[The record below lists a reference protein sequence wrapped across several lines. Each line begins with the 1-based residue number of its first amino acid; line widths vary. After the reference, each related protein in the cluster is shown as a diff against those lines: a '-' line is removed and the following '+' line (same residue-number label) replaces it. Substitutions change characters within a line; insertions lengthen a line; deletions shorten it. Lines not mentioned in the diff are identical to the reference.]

1 MLILADPAHRDH
13 NPDPDRGYPE
23 IPGRVAAIR
32 DSLSAG
38 GFAIEE
44 YHRTAPEVLRYIHP
58 PEMFAYLEAF
68 SAAIPKS
75 ATRYPEIHRISALPD
90 PARMGWPPGLV
101 RGHCFDQ
108 TPLAT
113 GTARAALATANL
125 SVEGAERLLRGNL
138 RVYCLCR
145 PPGHHAGSDFFG
157 GFCYLNNA
165 ALAAQR
171 LCREGAVAI
180 LDIDY
185 HHGNG
190 TQEIFYVRDDV
201 FYASI
206 HAHPGY
212 AYPGF
217 SGHAEEIGFGAGA
230 GHNHNRPL
238 GPGTGDGE
246 FLPELS
252 GALERI
258 TDFQP
263 EFLIVSLGTDIAD
276 SDPIAD
282 WRVSAGGFS
291 RAGKMIAGTAL
302 PTLVIQ
308 EGGYSLSRIGGDV
321 TAFLEGFR

>member
-1 MLILADPAHRDH
+1 MLVLADQAHRDH
-13 NPDPDRGYPE
+13 NPAADCGYPE
-23 IPGRVAAIR
+23 IPGQVAAIR
-32 DSLSAG
+32 EALAG
-38 GFAIEE
+38 GFTIEE
-44 YHRTAPEVLRYIHP
+44 HHREAPAILHDIHP

-68 SAAIPKS
+68 SAALPKA

-90 PARMGWPPGLV
+90 PTRMGRPPGFT
-101 RGHCFDQ
+101 RGYCFDQ
-108 TPLAT
+108 TPLT
-113 GTARAALATANL
+113 SGTARAAVAAAHRL
-125 SVEGAERLLRGNL
+125 SGEGK
-138 RVYCLCR
+138 
-145 PPGHHAGSDFFG
+145 
-157 GFCYLNNA
+157 
-165 ALAAQR
+165 
-171 LCREGAVAI
+171 VAI

-190 TQEIFYVRDDV
+190 TQEIFYARHDV
-201 FYASI
+201 LYASI

-217 SGHAEEIGFGAGA
+217 SGHAEETAFDAGV

-258 TDFQP
+258 ADFQP
-263 EFLIVSLGTDIAD
+263 AFLVVSLGAD
-276 SDPIAD
+276 IAD
-282 WRVSAGGFS
+282 WRVSAGRFS
-291 RAGKMIAGTAL
+291 RAGEMIAGIAL

-308 EGGYSLSRIGGDV
+308 EGGYSLRQIGGDV

>member
-1 MLILADPAHRDH
+1 MVVGITHECQQDPLVGTLPLPRAKYAD
-13 NPDPDRGYPE
+13 
-23 IPGRVAAIR
+23 
-32 DSLSAG
+32 
-38 GFAIEE
+38 AIEKLNDLG
-44 YHRTAPEVLRYIHP
+44 ASVI
-58 PEMFAYLEAF
+58 
-68 SAAIPKS
+68 
-75 ATRYPEIHRISALPD
+75 
-90 PARMGWPPGLV
+90 
-101 RGHCFDQ
+101 CFDIFFPE
-108 TPLAT
+108 TDD
-113 GTARAALATANL
+113 
-125 SVEGAERLLRGNL
+125 
-138 RVYCLCR
+138 RV
-145 PPGHHAGSDFFG
+145 
-157 GFCYLNNA
+157 NNA

-212 AYPGF
+212 AYPGC
-217 SGHAEEIGFGAGA
+217 SGHAEETGFGAGA

-302 PTLVIQ
+302 PT
-308 EGGYSLSRIGGDV
+308 
-321 TAFLEGFR
+321 